1 MYFCFFLQTKIAI
14 VTGLKPKECILLS
27 KKQISRWRRRT
38 KISFPLLGVGL
49 LFALAWPCSI
59 WAASVTLPKI
69 QAVAGELVEIPVYL
83 EKVENLAG
91 MKLVLSYDSTI
102 LKFQEERKAPIAQSL
117 MHIVNPKTPG
127 KLIVVMAG
135 AKGIQIK
142 NGPII
147 SLIFK
152 VSDKF
157 GSQKKI
163 SIKIEEVQLMTD
175 QLKTLNPTIKNGA
188 VVLLEKTAP
197 KSTQ

>member
-1 MYFCFFLQTKIAI
+1 LIR
-14 VTGLKPKECILLS
+14 
-27 KKQISRWRRRT
+27 KKQILRSRGWT
-38 KISFPLLGVGL
+38 KISFLLPGAGL

-59 WAASVTLPKI
+59 WAASVHLPKI

-102 LKFQEERKAPIAQSL
+102 LRFQEERKAPIAQSL
-117 MHIVNPKTPG
+117 MHIVNPKIPG

-135 AKGIQIK
+135 VKGIQIK

-147 SLIFK
+147 YLIFK
-152 VSDKF
+152 VNDKI
-157 GSQKKI
+157 GSPKKI

-175 QLKTLNPTIKNGA
+175 QLKTLNPTIEDGE
-188 VVLLEKTAP
+188 VVLPEKTSP
-197 KSTQ
+197 ESTQKGSRVIQ